1 MSWLS
6 ATSFVGFPIMSSHS
20 LFEASPPLSAI
31 DSQPLSKFNVKYCCD
46 WLRWDGLS
54 FRRSKLTVSTSTV
67 DATTMMTTDK
77 EELSKDEIAL
87 YDRQLRLWGVEAQNR
102 MRKARVLLVT
112 IKALGNEIAK
122 NLVLAGIGSLTI
134 VDPDTVTQAD
144 VASQFFVTKENIG
157 QNVNSAG

>member
-1 MSWLS
+1 
-6 ATSFVGFPIMSSHS
+6 
-20 LFEASPPLSAI
+20 
-31 DSQPLSKFNVKYCCD
+31 
-46 WLRWDGLS
+46 
-54 FRRSKLTVSTSTV
+54 
-67 DATTMMTTDK
+67 MMTTDK